1 MLFKTKYL
9 YKVKTLAFIMS
20 LFLTAQSC
28 QESAPPSTSNMP
40 TQRDVNR
47 SMEDINRQMALEED
61 AVIEGFA
68 ERRGWEMTKTGTGL
82 RYMVY
87 EGKGEGEKAKDGQI
101 ATLDYKVSLMD
112 GVEVYSSKEDG
123 PRSFMIGQDNVETG
137 LHEAVTY
144 LKLGDK
150 AHVILPSHLA
160 HGLTGDNNKIPPR
173 STVIYNL
180 ELIGLK

>member
-1 MLFKTKYL
+1 
-9 YKVKTLAFIMS
+9 
-20 LFLTAQSC
+20 
-28 QESAPPSTSNMP
+28 
-40 TQRDVNR
+40 
-47 SMEDINRQMALEED
+47 
-61 AVIEGFA
+61 
-68 ERRGWEMTKTGTGL
+68 MTKTGTGL

>member
-1 MLFKTKYL
+1 MSTIGSLNFEFFLLVNYKTTIKKNYG
-9 YKVKTLAFIMS
+9 K
-20 LFLTAQSC
+20 
-28 QESAPPSTSNMP
+28 
-40 TQRDVNR
+40 
-47 SMEDINRQMALEED
+47 EE
-61 AVIEGFA
+61 F
-68 ERRGWEMTKTGTGL
+68 
-82 RYMVY
+82 
-87 EGKGEGEKAKDGQI
+87 
-101 ATLDYKVSLMD
+101 
-112 GVEVYSSKEDG
+112 YSSKEDG